1 MLRVEWPSRGTPS
14 ILMAD
19 PLKAESPFGTTQKIQ
34 PVLQQGDQKKLFI
47 LLIAFSI
54 DIYPDEMRQLCF
66 TMVFT
71 VPALSWERCLL
82 ALLVEQVEIEV
93 KVALTDPESD

>member
-1 MLRVEWPSRGTPS
+1 MLRVEWPSREAPG
-14 ILMAD
+14 ILMVG
-19 PLKAESPFGTTQKIQ
+19 PLKAESPFGTAQKIQ

-47 LLIAFSI
+47 LLIAFSV
-54 DIYPDEMRQLCF
+54 DIYPDE
-66 TMVFT
+66 T